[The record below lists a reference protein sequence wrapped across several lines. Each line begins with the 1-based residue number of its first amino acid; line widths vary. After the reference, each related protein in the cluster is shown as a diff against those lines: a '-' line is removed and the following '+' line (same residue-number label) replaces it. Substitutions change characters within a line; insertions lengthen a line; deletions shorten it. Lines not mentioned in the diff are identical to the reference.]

1 MPSFASASGAATTR
15 LSQSLPAS
23 IGSGVPFHYYASS
36 KPPASVHAP
45 LEIAGIY
52 ASNIGAASGDAFIPT
67 ANTHLEL
74 NGNKSIGA
82 VGARHSIAAPYTHST
97 PFGQQYM
104 STHMIASA
112 VNGLEKVLTPS
123 QVLGTHQLLP
133 SSNGF
138 DDSSIAF
145 INDLAHQLGISYYTD
160 TAGNG
165 SSSALTSKYV
175 ASNQC
180 LTRPSSN

>member
-23 IGSGVPFHYYASS
+23 IGPGVPFHYASS
-36 KPPASVHAP
+36 KPSASVHAP
-45 LEIAGIY
+45 FEIAGIY
-52 ASNIGAASGDAFIPT
+52 AGDIGTASGDGFIPT
-67 ANTHLEL
+67 ANTHLGYL
-74 NGNKSIGA
+74 GNKSIA

-104 STHMIASA
+104 STHTIASA

-123 QVLGTHQLLP
+123 QVLGMHQLLP

-145 INDLAHQLGISYYTD
+145 INDLAHQLGISYNTD

-175 ASNQC
+175 ASIQIS
-180 LTRPSSN
+180 TRPSGN